1 MPISS
6 RFVIRASIILLTIG
20 FLTLLGLVGSTAWLA
35 EKANSYFE
43 ESNRS
48 RALRVSAVEL
58 RSAMQSAES
67 SQRGYLLGGNEIYLA
82 PYDAAKAEALAQFDR
97 LKQLPPPSAQN
108 VAMLERLSTIV
119 SEKIAEMDR
128 SIGLKRELRD
138 NEAATLFRSNRG
150 KALMDEANLFL
161 SSIIRAADDRLD
173 SLLEDQRRNATLL
186 RLATIIGGLIIVLV
200 VGGA

>member
-6 RFVIRASIILLTIG
+6 RVVINLTVVLLTVGLFALIG
-20 FLTLLGLVGSTAWLA
+20 IVGMTVWLG
-35 EKANSYFE
+35 EKARIYAE
-43 ESNRS
+43 DAT
-48 RALRVSAVEL
+48 RARNTRVAGVEL
-58 RSAMQSAES
+58 RAALQSAES

-97 LKQLPPPSAQN
+97 LKQLPPASAQN

-138 NEAATLFRSNRG
+138 NEAATLF
-150 KALMDEANLFL
+150 
-161 SSIIRAADDRLD
+161 
-173 SLLEDQRRNATLL
+173 
-186 RLATIIGGLIIVLV
+186 
-200 VGGA
+200 